1 MIMWNILIIATVT
14 DSRRKTWHPTRLD
27 FIVKRM
33 PRSNRITLKSKVSW
47 TTVTRNMHLSAGTRE
62 PLLHVFLS
70 SVHTTHREQMP
81 LTRKEEKKKKPNSP
95 LTCDPGLRGAAL
107 HAYRGGSN
115 RVYDCIISPLPHHL
129 STHQWTLEATT
140 LEQTDQAS
148 LIHSPPRCLCQVIAG
163 GKRKTDQYIS
173 HGSDR

>member
-1 MIMWNILIIATVT
+1 MKPQGQIMSLKGRP
-14 DSRRKTWHPTRLD
+14 DPKGSL
-27 FIVKRM
+27 
-33 PRSNRITLKSKVSW
+33 LKSKA
-47 TTVTRNMHLSAGTRE
+47 RNMHLSAGTRE

-70 SVHTTHREQMP
+70 SVHTARTNA
-81 LTRKEEKKKKPNSP
+81 TDKKDAGGEANSP
-95 LTCDPGLRGAAL
+95 LTCDPRLKEVAM

-140 LEQTDQAS
+140 VKQTDQAS
-148 LIHSPPRCLCQVIAG
+148 LIHSPPRCLCQMIAG